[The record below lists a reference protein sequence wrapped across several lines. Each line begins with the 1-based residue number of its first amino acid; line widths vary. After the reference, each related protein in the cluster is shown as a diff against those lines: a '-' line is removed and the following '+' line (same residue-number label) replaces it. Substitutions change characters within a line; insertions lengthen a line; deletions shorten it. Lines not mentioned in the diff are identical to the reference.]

1 MARWP
6 RADSPDRIP
15 VTADVVD
22 LYADYQF
29 ERSEIPEGD
38 SSDFVFVNLYKP
50 PLGEPL
56 RYHNAKKL
64 FERLSETVGFSL

>member
-1 MARWP
+1 MSEFP
-6 RADSPDRIP
+6 RSIP

-22 LYADYQF
+22 LYADYRF
-29 ERSEIPEGD
+29 ERSEIPERD

-50 PLGEPL
+50 PVGEPL

-64 FERLSETVGFSL
+64 FE